1 MFLVLDFTKTPC
13 LAIMH
18 NDSFIIKQLKPKK
31 NISEMLIFEIDKF
44 FNKNNKNIKKLK
56 SVFIITGPGSFTG
69 IRTALTFAK
78 ILRLTLT
85 LNLNIFGLS
94 KFDFL
99 NLCTRN
105 TLRERKDIFLHF
117 RGNQFFYQPYAKDKP
132 IGTSRLIAI
141 DKEIIYNERISY
153 ISDNSILIDFIGVKN
168 HKKMEE
174 NLHFV
179 DYNLTKLPEIISDN
193 LIENSNLRPIY
204 ISNYY

>member
-13 LAIMH
+13 LAILH

-31 NISEMLIFEIDKF
+31 NISEILIFEIDKF
-44 FNKNNKNIKKLK
+44 FNKNNKNINKLK

-69 IRTALTFAK
+69 IRSALTFAK
-78 ILRLTLT
+78 ILRLTQ
-85 LNLNIFGLS
+85 NLNMFGMS
-94 KFDFL
+94 KFEFL

-105 TLRERKDIFLHF
+105 NLRERKDIFLHF
-117 RGNQFFYQPYAKDKP
+117 KENQFFYQPYAKDKP
-132 IGTSRLIAI
+132 IGTPRLIAI
-141 DKEIIYNERISY
+141 DKKIIYNEKISY
-153 ISDNSILIDFIGVKN
+153 ISDNSILIDCIGAKN

-174 NLHFV
+174 NLYFV